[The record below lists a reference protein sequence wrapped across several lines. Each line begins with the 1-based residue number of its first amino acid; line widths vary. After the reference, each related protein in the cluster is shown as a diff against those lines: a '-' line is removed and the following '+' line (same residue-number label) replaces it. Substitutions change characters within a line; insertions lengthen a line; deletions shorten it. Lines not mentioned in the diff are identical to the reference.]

1 MKDNLFK
8 YISKITAHNIHN
20 SAVSADKGGIVV
32 ADEKNDKQQSE
43 ISRRKFIKNTG
54 YVAGGA
60 IGGGILGSILG
71 TNFLDGN
78 QQQTAPESTD
88 EANNFNRALMYFTRQ
103 EDFDVLS
110 AATER
115 IFPEDDNGPGAIE
128 LGVPFFIDHQ
138 LAGGYGNNDREYMQG
153 PFYPGSDFQGY
164 QTRLKRRDVFDVGI
178 QAIQRESQNEFN
190 ASFLDLE
197 GEQQD
202 EILQKF
208 QDDEVDMKGVTPTT
222 FFELLRSATIE
233 GAYSDPL
240 YGGNGNMQGWVMKEY
255 PGNYMSYIDE
265 MEEEEFIEKEP
276 KALRS
281 HMSS

>member
-1 MKDNLFK
+1 M
-8 YISKITAHNIHN
+8 
-20 SAVSADKGGIVV
+20 
-32 ADEKNDKQQSE
+32 ADEKNDKNKQQSE
-43 ISRRKFIKNTG
+43 ISRRKFMKNTG
-54 YVAGGA
+54 YVAGGVV
-60 IGGGILGSILG
+60 GGGILGSLLG

-78 QQQTAPESTD
+78 QQQTAPESTN

-115 IFPEDDNGPGAIE
+115 IFPEDDNGPGAIA
-128 LGVPFFIDHQ
+128 LGVPYFIDHQ

-178 QAIQRESQNEFN
+178 EAIQRESQNEFS

-233 GAYSDPL
+233 GAYADPL
-240 YGGNGNMQGWVMKEY
+240 YGGNGNMEGWQMKEY
-255 PGNYMSYIDE
+255 PGNYMSYFDE
-265 MEEEEFIEKEP
+265 IEEEEFIEKEP
-276 KALRS
+276 KALRAHFTS
-281 HMSS
+281 